1 MQKFLTAA
9 AAAAMTLSLAP
20 AATHAGPPKW
30 ASGHSKSAAHYAP
43 GQVKKRHHRK
53 HRHSHDHDDD
63 HDHDRSRYDGRIHG
77 DDWVYVDDYSRWGLE
92 PPRAGHRYVRQGD
105 KIFEVVKDTLAII
118 GAVAV
123 VNALTQ

>member
-9 AAAAMTLSLAP
+9 AAAAMTLSLVP

-30 ASGHSKSAAHYAP
+30 APGHSKSAAHYAP

-53 HRHSHDHDDD
+53 HSHDHDHD
-63 HDHDRSRYDGRIHG
+63 HDHDRYDGRIRG
-77 DDWVYVDDYSRWGLE
+77 DDWVYIDDYGRWGLN
-92 PPRAGHRYVRQGD
+92 PPREGHRYVRQGD

>member
-9 AAAAMTLSLAP
+9 AAAAITLTLAP
-20 AATHAGPPKW
+20 ASTHAGPPKW
-30 ASGHSKSAAHYAP
+30 APGHSNSAAHYAP

-53 HRHSHDHDDD
+53 HSHGHDHD
-63 HDHDRSRYDGRIHG
+63 HYDGRIRG
-77 DDWVYVDDYSRWGLE
+77 DDWVYIDDYGRWGLN
-92 PPRAGHRYVRQGD
+92 PPRDGHRYVRQGD

-123 VNALTQ
+123 VDALVN